1 MPRVSQVYPSKNLSA
16 ADLNEQELTLTIS
29 GTEVQ
34 NFDEGSKLVIYF
46 EEQEKGLVA
55 NLTNSRIIAGFY
67 GDDTDRWVGERIT
80 IYPTETQ
87 YNGRTVDC
95 IRVKTKR
102 PRPAEKPATK
112 RPGKTA
118 PPMTQAEADA
128 DPDQE
133 DIPF

>member
-1 MPRVSQVYPSKNLSA
+1 MTMPRVSQVYPSKNLSA

-95 IRVKTKR
+95 LPVEKKGAL
-102 PRPAEKPATK
+102 PADEP
-112 RPGKTA
+112 
-118 PPMTQAEADA
+118 DA
-128 DPDQE
+128 
-133 DIPF
+133 